1 MCVTDF
7 GSVIRDRAIVWKGCD
22 IIKVVIFG
30 MNTT

>member
-22 IIKVVIFG
+22 IIKVVILE
-30 MNTT
+30 